1 MKAFAEGRADILV
14 ATSVIEVGVDVPNA
28 TVMVIESAER
38 FGLSQLHQLRGRV
51 GRGSQDSYCILMT
64 DFRISRESKKRIDL
78 MCSTED
84 GFTLAE
90 EDMKMRG
97 PGDIEGTMQ
106 SGLPVQLK
114 IASLG
119 KDGELLEFARKTA
132 REVLS
137 ADPGLELKAN
147 FPLRKELSRFR
158 DSVTDYSKIS

>member
-1 MKAFAEGRADILV
+1 
-14 ATSVIEVGVDVPNA
+14 
-28 TVMVIESAER
+28 
-38 FGLSQLHQLRGRV
+38 
-51 GRGSQDSYCILMT
+51 
-64 DFRISRESKKRIDL
+64 